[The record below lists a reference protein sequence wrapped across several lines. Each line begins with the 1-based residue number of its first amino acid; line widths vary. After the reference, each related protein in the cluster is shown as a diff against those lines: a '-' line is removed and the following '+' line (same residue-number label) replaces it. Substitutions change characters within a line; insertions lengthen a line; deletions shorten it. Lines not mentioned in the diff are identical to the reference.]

1 MNVKAFVLASV
12 WVACCALP
20 IRAAERYV
28 FRVAEGTQ
36 ALAGE
41 NLPPDMAQ
49 LAGSPMMVLIA
60 IDGTQWRWMLN
71 GCAAMTPCEWRID
84 ERGGQ
89 RVRPEDDVAVHAWD
103 VGLTRI
109 DATQF
114 RLRCFRA
121 SCLIRHRAVEAKRI
135 STARLDRGRSIELP
149 VDSVIDLQLTD
160 DAKR

>member
-1 MNVKAFVLASV
+1 LL
-12 WVACCALP
+12 ACCAPP
-20 IRAAERYV
+20 IRAAEHYR

-41 NLPPDMAQ
+41 ELPSNIAE
-49 LAGSPMMVLIA
+49 LAGKPIMVLIA
-60 IDGTQWRWMLN
+60 VDGTQWRWMLN
-71 GCAAMTPCEWRID
+71 GCGAMTPCEWRID
-84 ERGGQ
+84 DRGGQ
-89 RVRPEDDVAVHAWD
+89 RVRPDKDVAVHAWD

-109 DATQF
+109 DATRF

-135 STARLDRGRSIELP
+135 STVKLLRGESIELP
-149 VDSVIDLQLTD
+149 IERVIDLQLTD

>member
-12 WVACCALP
+12 WLACCALP
-20 IRAAERYV
+20 IRASEHYA

-49 LAGSPMMVLIA
+49 LAGTPMMVLIA
-60 IDGTQWRWMLN
+60 IHGTQWRWMLN
-71 GCAAMTPCEWRID
+71 GCAAMAPCEWRID
-84 ERGGQ
+84 DRGGQ
-89 RVRPEDDVAVHAWD
+89 RVRPDKDVAVHAWD

-109 DATQF
+109 DATRFQ
-114 RLRCFRA
+114 LRCLRA
-121 SCLIRHRAVEAKRI
+121 SCLIRHRAVEAKPI
-135 STARLDRGRSIELP
+135 STAELRRGESIELR
-149 VDSVIDLQLTD
+149 VDSVIDLQLTN